1 MERREFLILGAGSA
15 AAAVAAQADPVNAQS
30 PPAAGQPLAP
40 TDLQTTVARLRAQFL
55 KEFDAE
61 YVENVI
67 VPWFL
72 VSTYQ
77 GERPS
82 LPMIDLALTKQNA
95 LPRDL

>member
-1 MERREFLILGAGSA
+1 MERREFLILGALSA
-15 AAAVAAQADPVNAQS
+15 ATAAGAQPEHAHAQS

-40 TDLQTTVARLRAQFL
+40 TDLQTTVGRLRAQFL
-55 KEFDAE
+55 KEFDPA

-72 VSTYQ
+72 VSTFL

-82 LPMIDLALTKQNA
+82 LPMIDVALTKQNA
-95 LPRDL
+95 